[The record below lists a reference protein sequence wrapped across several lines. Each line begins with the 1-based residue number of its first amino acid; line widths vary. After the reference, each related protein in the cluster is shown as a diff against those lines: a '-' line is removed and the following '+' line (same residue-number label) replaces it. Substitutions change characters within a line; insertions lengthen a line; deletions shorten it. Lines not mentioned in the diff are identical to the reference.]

1 MKTYLECLPCL
12 MRQAM
17 EGAYHSTD
25 NPAIHEE
32 VLRTIARLLAD
43 LDLSKPTPV
52 HIGEV
57 HRTIRRLTGDPDP
70 YRAAKDHFNQT
81 ILKLYPDFKELIR
94 QSLDPVETALRLA
107 TGGNGIDMIVD
118 AALERADIG
127 DAVQAFL
134 SIPLPAAVTDDF
146 KSSVRSAQRI
156 LYLAD
161 NAGEIVLDRL
171 LMEELPMEKITF
183 VVKSNPV
190 INDVTM
196 DDARSCGI
204 TEIVDVIDNGADLPG
219 TVPEEC
225 SDTFRDRFFGA
236 DLVIS
241 KGQGNYESLSEV
253 NQNLFFIFKA
263 KCNVITLHLG
273 YEVGSPVLIHSPKTG

>member
-17 EGAYHSTD
+17 EAAYHATD
-25 NPAIHEE
+25 DPAIREAI
-32 VLRTIARLLAD
+32 LRTTARSIAGAD
-43 LDLSKPTPV
+43 LGKSTPV

-57 HRTIRRLTGDPDP
+57 HRTVRRLTGDPDP
-70 YRAAKDHFNQT
+70 YRAAKDHFNRT
-81 ILKLYPDFKELIR
+81 ILKLYPHFKDLIR
-94 QSLDPVETALRLA
+94 QSPNPVETALRLA
-107 TGGNGIDMIVD
+107 SGGNGIDMIVD
-118 AALERADIG
+118 AALEKADIG

-134 SIPLPAAVTDDF
+134 SIPLPPAVIDDF
-146 KSSVRSAQRI
+146 TSSVRSAKRI

-183 VVKSNPV
+183 AVKGGPV
-190 INDVTM
+190 INDVVIA
-196 DDARSCGI
+196 DARSCGI
-204 TEIVDVIDNGADLPG
+204 TDIVDVIDNGADLPG
-219 TVPEEC
+219 TVLEEC
-225 SDTFRDRFFGA
+225 SDSFRDRFLDA

-253 NQNLFFIFKA
+253 NHNLFFIFKA
-263 KCNVITLHLG
+263 KCDVITLHLG
-273 YEVGSPVLIHSPKTG
+273 YEMGSPVLLHSRKA